1 MNMANAR
8 NPDKAKIA
16 SELETM
22 KSLELS
28 ARDLYTQIASDPR
41 VDQEK
46 IRNVFTKL
54 AEDENRHAGLA
65 QEIID
70 LLDAAP

>member
-16 SELETM
+16 GELETM

-28 ARDLYTQIASDPR
+28 ARDLYTQIANDPR
-41 VDQEK
+41 VDPEK
-46 IRNVFTKL
+46 IRNAFAKL
-54 AEDENRHAGLA
+54 AEDEHRHAGLV
-65 QEIID
+65 QEIIR
-70 LLDAAP
+70 LLDAAS